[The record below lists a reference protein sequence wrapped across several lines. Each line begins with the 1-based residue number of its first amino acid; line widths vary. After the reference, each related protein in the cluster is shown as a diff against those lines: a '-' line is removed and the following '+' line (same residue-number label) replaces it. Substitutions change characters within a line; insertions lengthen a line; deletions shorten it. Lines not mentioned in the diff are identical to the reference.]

1 MLLKYTSEIEKWGA
15 EGDYNSVH
23 SRLCDMPQYLDELAD
38 SLAKWYNLT
47 GKEVKNTNNVNQ
59 SRVGNVITGYKKKSG
74 GQAINGLLQVRRN
87 PKVFGQILDKIKN
100 CSDTIRLN
108 FGDNLQNGKEDTNA
122 SIGMNTEPVS
132 GIKTIRK

>member
-1 MLLKYTSEIEKWGA
+1 
-15 EGDYNSVH
+15 
-23 SRLCDMPQYLDELAD
+23 MPQYLDELAD

-122 SIGMNTEPVS
+122 SIDMSIEPVS